1 MKRDYYKDVTTEK
14 PDGKAT
20 LENYG
25 RFESNYQQRQVDNVK
40 RGDYVIPAKSMNTMR
55 KYIAIYSIH
64 LFFNSSRLR
73 IHPQT
78 RPFQHNYSWK
88 SCRLTNGQW
97 YNEINL
103 AWTISQYESH

>member
-1 MKRDYYKDVTTEK
+1 MKPGQTEMKRDYYKEVTTER
-14 PDGKAT
+14 PNGKEV

-55 KYIAIYSIH
+55 KYKSSYSIH

-88 SCRLTNGQW
+88 SCRPTNG
-97 YNEINL
+97 
-103 AWTISQYESH
+103 